1 MADSASATGTPTA
14 NPAAS
19 PPLAPLKRA
28 MPPQR
33 WLIAKLHAGQSAT
46 LAAELARE
54 ARLPPVL
61 AELLVARGINTAAEA
76 FAFLNP
82 EPAHL
87 HDPFLML
94 GMSAAVDRLERA
106 IAAREPILLYG
117 DYDVDG
123 TVAVVLLKTAIEML
137 GGPAIGS
144 GPNLVR
150 FHVPHRLRDG
160 YGMQSSV
167 LEAAYAE
174 GIRVVVTV
182 DTGMRAF
189 AEAETAKRLGLDLI
203 ITDHHLPE
211 AHDRLPAALAILN
224 PNQPGCAYPE
234 KNLCGAAIALKL
246 AQALLEK
253 SCIERPCL
261 EKPDSVRRDPA
272 RLREKTLPSFLKM
285 AAIATIADA
294 VPLHGENRTI
304 AALGL
309 RELRRPVG
317 AGLRALFA
325 ASALDPASKQLTG
338 FDVAFRLA
346 PRINAAGR
354 MDVASDVIELFT
366 TRDSDRATE
375 LAAKLERLN
384 RERRDVETAAL
395 TVIETR
401 LCSDSEIYDDRL
413 LVIEGD
419 GWHRGV
425 IGILASRVVERT
437 AKPAIV
443 ISLEDSPDGKIAH
456 GSGRSVDGFPL
467 LAAIES
473 CADLFTRFGG
483 HAFAVGFA
491 LPAEKLP
498 DLKRRL
504 RDYANIHL
512 AAREPERLLRIHAEL
527 PLDRITPV
535 LAGWLR
541 KLEPL
546 GHGNPEPIFIA
557 RSARLAAPPRIM
569 KARHLCLELEQTA
582 SAPDELATAPK
593 SDPSTLA
600 PSSAI
605 PRRLRASA
613 APAGSIRAVGWNLA
627 ERSFEL
633 RLAQGSLIDVAYR
646 IRENDHP
653 DFGGLEI
660 EILGLEPAAM
670 QPVNR
675 SVAANS

>member
-1 MADSASATGTPTA
+1 
-14 NPAAS
+14 
-19 PPLAPLKRA
+19 L
-28 MPPQR
+28 PPQR
-33 WLIAKLHAGQSAT
+33 WLLAKPHPEESAT
-46 LAAELARE
+46 LARE
-54 ARLPPVL
+54 ARLPLVL
-61 AELLVARGINTAAEA
+61 AELLVARGINTASEA

-94 GMSAAVDRLERA
+94 GMSTAVDRLERA
-106 IAAREPILLYG
+106 IAEREPILLYG

-137 GGPAIGS
+137 GGQVG
-144 GPNLVR
+144 

-167 LEAAYAE
+167 LESAHAQ
-174 GIRVVVTV
+174 GVRVVVTV

-189 AEAETAKRLGLDLI
+189 AEAETARRLGLDLI
-203 ITDHHLPE
+203 ITDHHLPS
-211 AHDRLPAALAILN
+211 AGDALPIALAILN
-224 PNQPGCAYPE
+224 PNQSGCTYPE
-234 KNLCGAAIALKL
+234 KSLCGAAIALKL
-246 AQALLEK
+246 AQALLQK
-253 SCIERPCL
+253 SEP
-261 EKPDSVRRDPA
+261 VRRDPA
-272 RLREKTLPSFLKM
+272 RLREKILPSFLKM

-325 ASALDPASKQLTG
+325 AAALDPASKQLTG

-354 MDVASDVIELFT
+354 MDVASEVIELFS
-366 TRDSDRATE
+366 TRDSHRATE
-375 LAAKLERLN
+375 LATKLERLN
-384 RERRDVETAAL
+384 RERRDVEAAAL
-395 TVIETR
+395 AIIEAQ
-401 LCSDSEIYDDRL
+401 LSSSPEFISDRL
-413 LVIEGD
+413 LVIDGE

-437 AKPAIV
+437 AKPALV
-443 ISLEDSPDGKIAH
+443 ISIEDGPDGRMAH

-491 LPAEKLP
+491 LPAASLP

-504 RDYANIHL
+504 RDYASVHL
-512 AAREPERLLRIHAEL
+512 AEREPERLLRIHAEL

-557 RSARLAAPPRIM
+557 RSARLLAPPRIM
-569 KARHLCLELEQTA
+569 KAQHLRLELAQA
-582 SAPDELATAPK
+582 ALAPDAASSPIAASPNHPK
-593 SDPSTLA
+593 ASLPV
-600 PSSAI
+600 
-605 PRRLRASA
+605 SA
-613 APAGSIRAVGWNLA
+613 APVSSIRAVGWNLA
-627 ERSFEL
+627 QRAVEL
-633 RLAQGSLIDVAYR
+633 RLAEGSLVDVAYR

-660 EILGLEPAAM
+660 EIVGLEMAGIGPQNALSAAH
-670 QPVNR
+670 
-675 SVAANS
+675 S

>member
-1 MADSASATGTPTA
+1 MADIASATGLPGASATATTPRTA
-14 NPAAS
+14 S
-19 PPLAPLKRA
+19 TRSL
-28 MPPQR
+28 PPQR
-33 WLIAKLHAGQSAT
+33 WLLAQPHPEESAS
-46 LAAELARE
+46 LARE
-54 ARLPPVL
+54 ARLPLVL
-61 AELLVARGINTAAEA
+61 AELLVARGVTTAPEA

-94 GMSAAVDRLERA
+94 GMSTAVERLERA
-106 IAAREPILLYG
+106 ISAREPILLYG

-137 GGPAIGS
+137 GGE
-144 GPNLVR
+144 VR

-167 LEAAYAE
+167 LESARTE
-174 GIRVVVTV
+174 GVRVVVTV

-189 AEAETAKRLGLDLI
+189 AEAETARRLGLDLI
-203 ITDHHLPE
+203 ITDHHLT
-211 AHDRLPAALAILN
+211 AANDALPAALAILN
-224 PNQPGCAYPE
+224 PNQPGCPYPE
-234 KNLCGAAIALKL
+234 KSLCGAAIALKL

-253 SCIERPCL
+253 SEP
-261 EKPDSVRRDPA
+261 VRRDPA

-325 ASALDPASKQLTG
+325 AAALDPASKQLTG

-354 MDVASDVIELFT
+354 MDVASDVIELFS
-366 TRDSDRATE
+366 TRDSHRAVE
-375 LAAKLERLN
+375 LATKLERLN
-384 RERRDVETAAL
+384 RERRDVEAAAL
-395 TVIETR
+395 TIIEAR
-401 LCSDSEIYDDRL
+401 LCSDAEIAEDRL
-413 LVIEGD
+413 LVIDGD

-443 ISLEDSPDGKIAH
+443 ISVEEGVAH

-504 RDYANIHL
+504 RDYANAHL
-512 AAREPERLLRIHAEL
+512 AAREPARLLRIHAEL

-557 RSARLAAPPRIM
+557 RSARLLAPPRIM
-569 KARHLCLELEQTA
+569 KAQHLRLELAQDA
-582 SAPDELATAPK
+582 LAQDSPAP
-593 SDPSTLA
+593 
-600 PSSAI
+600 
-605 PRRLRASA
+605 ASA
-613 APAGSIRAVGWNLA
+613 ASPSLPVSAAPVSSIRAIGWNLA
-627 ERSFEL
+627 QRAMEL
-633 RLAQGSLIDVAYR
+633 RLAQGSLVDVAYR

-660 EILGLEPAAM
+660 EIVGIELAT
-670 QPVNR
+670 
-675 SVAANS
+675 